1 MHEQIE
7 THNFLFTQK
16 CTNFVRHMIAG
27 TSRKVTSTILVG
39 IIVRNDFRD
48 TCNQK
53 NEVLIGGS
61 KVTVKPDYRLVFN
74 KRQHEFYY
82 WLTARETNDSC
93 IRRPLL

>member
-1 MHEQIE
+1 MYRSHATLDCRDFEKNNECDSGI
-7 THNFLFTQK
+7 
-16 CTNFVRHMIAG
+16 IAG
-27 TSRKVTSTILVG
+27 
-39 IIVRNDFRD
+39 NDDFRD

-61 KVTVKPDYRLVFN
+61 KVIYTVKPDYRLVFN

-93 IRRPLL
+93 IRRLLL